1 MSLNQF
7 GFLAERQ
14 IHDVIGIMEEVIHS
28 IKTKNMKA
36 LVLKMDLNK
45 AFDKVNWTFLR
56 LVLLYIRFNLEITNW
71 IMGCVTST
79 NSLVLIMGPPL
90 VTFPTLEVLDRGFLS
105 PLLFLEEKQK
115 GNIKDINVSPK

>member
-14 IHDVIGIMEEVIHS
+14 IHDVIGIMEEFIHS

-71 IMGCVTST
+71 IMGCVTSA
-79 NSLVLIMGPPL
+79 NSLVLINGSPSRN
-90 VTFPTLEVLDRGFLS
+90 FPYSRGIRQGFPLS
-105 PLLFLEEKQK
+105 PPFPRGKAERKHQRY
-115 GNIKDINVSPK
+115 